1 MAEYLS
7 FKPNSKL
14 VTIFI
19 AAAHFIII
27 AVGFFSFISYRN
39 AASNLLIHQDSQL
52 AFSSAV
58 RLNKEL
64 EKYIEELTA
73 IAHDPAILGNNYRE
87 KNERLQELVNRL
99 MIFDAGAV
107 LINHNGIVQAAV
119 PYNLELNG
127 QDWSDIP
134 FFSEQF
140 RSPRAYFSNAVQL
153 QQIDK
158 EVIAVSVPLLT
169 SDNEFKG
176 VLAGLFQVGSSSVSS
191 FYASIVKLR
200 IGLTGNTYIL
210 DGNRQL
216 LYDSGGVD
224 ISDSRAFR
232 KFEDMQL
239 EDLSGA
245 YRTRDGEGNQVIAAY
260 GKVPDTDWV
269 LIIEDDWRIIN
280 SPVRTSQN
288 IILGFLGFGMILPA
302 VSVAVLSRMRARED
316 LVIDSAQEEERI
328 EDEIMRRTSM
338 DIPPVIPGWE
348 FSFPPNNSITS
359 NFVLSDIFLRSGSQV
374 GLTLAYT
381 RKDHI
386 ETALNLNALRSLV
399 QNLSASG
406 SNLAAISRSVNQTF
420 FHQLSEGQ
428 GIDLLLAHFD
438 ITTGRFDFCALGF
451 PDILI
456 SGPDQASLK
465 LLTFQNQRLG
475 AAYEMD
481 VKEMKLDFSPGT
493 RMFFLIPDKLPW
505 LKNHM
510 KLTETDFSQMTLGE
524 DFSSLDLAGALNCLQ
539 ELLANSDYAGHQ
551 IFAVSRVTQ
560 SASLTTAIKGSGH
573 AQ

>member
-7 FKPNSKL
+7 FKPNSRIL
-14 VTIFI
+14 TIFI

-58 RLNKEL
+58 KLNKEL
-64 EKYIEELTA
+64 AKYIEELTA

-119 PYNLELNG
+119 PYNLSLNG
-127 QDWSDIP
+127 QDWSGVP

-232 KFEDMQL
+232 KFEEMQL
-239 EDLSGA
+239 DELSGA

-260 GKVPDTDWV
+260 AQVPDTNWV

-280 SPVRTSQN
+280 APVQTSQN

-302 VSVAVLSRMRARED
+302 ISVAVLSRMRAREE
-316 LVIDSAQEEERI
+316 LMVDSAQEEERI
-328 EDEIMRRTSM
+328 EDEIMRRTSL
-338 DIPPVIPGWE
+338 DIPPLIPGWE
-348 FSFPPNNSITS
+348 FSFPPNNSNTS
-359 NFVLSDIFLRSGSQV
+359 NFVLSDLFLLSGSQV
-374 GLTLAYT
+374 GLTLAYA
-381 RKDHI
+381 RRDRI

-399 QNLSASG
+399 QNLSASET
-406 SNLAAISRSVNQTF
+406 NLAAIGRSVNQSF
-420 FHQLSEGQ
+420 FRQLSEDER
-428 GIDLLLAHFD
+428 IDLVLARLD
-438 ITTGRFDFCALGF
+438 ITTGKFDFCMLGF
-451 PDILI
+451 PDILV
-456 SGPDQASLK
+456 SAPGQPSLK
-465 LLTFQNQRLG
+465 FLSSQNQSIG

-481 VKEMKLDFSPGT
+481 IHASSLDLLPGT
-493 RMFFLIPDKLPW
+493 RLFFLIPSILPASKDHIE
-505 LKNHM
+505 LAD
-510 KLTETDFSQMTLGE
+510 TDLAQMASGE
-524 DFSSLDLAGALNCLQ
+524 DLSSLDLAGASSRLR
-539 ELLANSDYAGHQ
+539 ELLAGTQQAGHQ
-551 IFAVSRVTQ
+551 IFAIGRDANSPVVPD
-560 SASLTTAIKGSGH
+560 AVKGSGSD
-573 AQ
+573 Q